1 MPPEKSRY
9 AVQAIERGARA
20 EAQLVE
26 SLLDLSRIMSGKL
39 HLEME
44 RLDLGSVVNAA
55 VDTVRSDADTK
66 GLIIDVLIPPSPFV
80 IAGDATRLQQVVWN
94 LLTNAVK
101 FTPKQGLIDV

>member
-26 SLLDLSRIMSGKL
+26 SLLDLSRIMSRKL

-55 VDTVRSDADTK
+55 Y
-66 GLIIDVLIPPSPFV
+66 LIVPDWTPPQKNGFRLPRPIPTFCAFYP
-80 IAGDATRLQQVVWN
+80 IRVWFF
-94 LLTNAVK
+94 ARR
-101 FTPKQGLIDV
+101 TPPYMQSRRFG

>member
-26 SLLDLSRIMSGKL
+26 SLLDLSRIMSRKL

-55 VDTVRSDADTK
+55 VDTVRPDAETK
-66 GLIIDVLIPPSPFV
+66 GLIIDVLIPPSPVV
-80 IAGDATRLQQVVWN
+80 IVGDAPACNRSSGTCSR
-94 LLTNAVK
+94 
-101 FTPKQGLIDV
+101 TP